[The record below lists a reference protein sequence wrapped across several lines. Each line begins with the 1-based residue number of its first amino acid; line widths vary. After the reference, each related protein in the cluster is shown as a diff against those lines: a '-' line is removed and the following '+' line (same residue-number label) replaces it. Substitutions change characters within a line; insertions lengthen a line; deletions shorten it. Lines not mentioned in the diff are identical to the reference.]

1 MTLSVF
7 SVRRP
12 IGTGML
18 FLAVVVVGFVSV
30 NRLTVDL
37 MPKVDAPRISIT
49 TVYEG
54 VAPQEMETLITRP
67 IEQAVSTIE
76 GVEKI
81 EATSSEGISRV
92 QLQFLWGTDLDQA
105 VNEVRTYLDRIRNR
119 LPEEAEAPT
128 VWKFNLSDYPA
139 AYLGLS
145 GGGDVRR
152 LRYLADELLSRRL
165 ERVPGVAS
173 VEVRGGR
180 VREIQVR
187 LDASQ
192 LSSLGISAQDVS
204 RALARENRDISAG
217 DMLDDQREV
226 VIRTAGEFRKL
237 DDLSSTVVTYRQ
249 GRPIYVRD
257 LAEVVDSFQDVK
269 SELWIDGEP
278 GIRLRIAKQSG
289 ANTVEVVENLKEEVA
304 RINEDYGGRFRLTVL
319 MDSSE
324 FIQQAVTNVQTA
336 ALYGAFLALV
346 VLMAFLR
353 DWRSTLIIS
362 TAIPISVLA
371 TFALMYFYGFTLNV
385 ISFGGL
391 ALGIGMLVDSAIVV
405 LENIYRK
412 REFGMSRSEAAI
424 QGSSEVATAVI
435 AGTLTTVTVF
445 FPVVFIPGFAGI
457 FFKEMAVVV
466 CFALLCSLTVAL
478 MLVPML
484 SVKILSKGSGR
495 NTSGLMGRL
504 YSAGETFLSILENI
518 YGRLVRVALRSP
530 LVTICLALVLLMCS
544 SALVPMIGYELM
556 PETDEGRLDISVNL
570 PIGTPLER
578 TMQVMK
584 DMESRVL
591 KLLQEGELDHVMTV
605 AGPARSWRP
614 GTANQGSLELTLVPV
629 SQRQRSV
636 EQIASMIRPELARL
650 PGMEFQVRPGSSN
663 ILMRIM
669 RGGGDRLS
677 VDIVGYDLE
686 TAEGLAEQVAEV
698 MKSIRGVADVDI
710 EREPG
715 KMERIVYADRERLA
729 ELGLGGSDMAEAVEH
744 YVLGKVSTRY
754 REEGYEYDVRVQL
767 DPGDRE
773 HIQQLPQLPIISRES
788 GLLPL
793 ASVARIENTESPTS
807 ITREDQERILKVNA
821 GIAERSLGDIVED
834 LQRALA
840 TIAVPDGFTVS
851 VGGEYLEQQRMF
863 GDLFVGLLIA
873 IFLVYA
879 VMVVQFESLLHPLV
893 IMTAVPFGF
902 VGVALSLYLTGTTFN
917 INSFLGSIVL
927 VGVMVNNSIVLVDYV
942 NLLRREHKMGLYE
955 ALVEGARRR
964 LRPVLMTTSTTVL
977 AMLPLATGLGEGSEL
992 QAPLARVIV
1001 GGLITSTLI
1010 TLVFVPSLYFLIERR
1025 RFKVIEAEAVTLPTS
1040 VRLAD

>member
-1 MTLSVF
+1 
-7 SVRRP
+7 
-12 IGTGML
+12 ML
-18 FLAVVVVGFVSV
+18 FLAVVVIGFISV
-30 NRLTVDL
+30 KRLAVDL
-37 MPKVDAPRISIT
+37 MPEVDAPRISIST
-49 TVYEG
+49 QYEG
-54 VAPQEMETLITRP
+54 VAPQEIETLITRP
-67 IEQAVSTIE
+67 IEQAVSTIQ

-81 EATSSEGISRV
+81 EATSSEGSSRV
-92 QLQFLWGTDLDQA
+92 QLQFLWGTDLDEA

-119 LPEEAEAPT
+119 LPEEADAPT
-128 VWKFNLSDYPA
+128 VWKFNLSDFPV

-152 LRYLADELLSRRL
+152 IRYLAEELLSRRL
-165 ERVPGVAS
+165 ERVQGVAS

-187 LDASQ
+187 LDADQ
-192 LSSLGISAQDVS
+192 LSSLGISAQQVS
-204 RALARENRDISAG
+204 RALARENQDISAG

-226 VIRTAGEFRKL
+226 VIRTAGEFRAL
-237 DDLSSTVVTYRQ
+237 EDISSTVVTYRE
-249 GRPIYVRD
+249 GRPVYVRD
-257 LAEVVDSFQDVK
+257 LGEVADSFQDVK
-269 SELWIDGEP
+269 SELWIDEKP

-289 ANTVEVVENLKEEVA
+289 ANTVEVVNSLREEVD
-304 RINEDYGGRFRLTVL
+304 RINEEYEGRLRLTVL

-324 FIQQAVTNVQTA
+324 FIKQAVTNVQSA
-336 ALYGAFLALV
+336 AFYGALLALV
-346 VLMAFLR
+346 VLMVFLR
-353 DWRSTLIIS
+353 DWRATLVIS
-362 TAIPISVLA
+362 TSIPISVLA

-412 REFGMSRSEAAI
+412 RELKMGHSQAAVEGSR
-424 QGSSEVATAVI
+424 EVAAAVV

-445 FPVVFIPGFAGI
+445 FPVVFMPGFAGI

-466 CFALLCSLTVAL
+466 CFALVCSLTVAL
-478 MLVPML
+478 MLIPML
-484 SVKILSKGSGR
+484 SAKVLRGQPGQNSARLSGK
-495 NTSGLMGRL
+495 L
-504 YSAGETFLSILENI
+504 YSAGESLLAGLERV
-518 YGRLVRVALRSP
+518 YGALVRTALRSP
-530 LVTICLALVLLMCS
+530 FVTVLLALILLLSS
-544 SALVPMIGYELM
+544 SALVPVIGYELM
-556 PETDEGRLDISVNL
+556 PEADEGRLNISVKL

-578 TMQVMK
+578 TIQVMQ
-584 DMESRVL
+584 DMEQRVMD
-591 KLLQEGELDHVMTV
+591 LLEEGELDHIMTV

-614 GTANQGSLELTLVPV
+614 GTANQGSLELALVPV

-636 EQIASMIRPELARL
+636 EQIGGVIRPELAHL
-650 PGMEFQVRPGSSN
+650 PGVEFQVRPGSSN
-663 ILMRIM
+663 ILMWIM

-677 VDIVGYDLE
+677 VDIRGHDLDMS
-686 TAEGLAEQVAEV
+686 ARLADQVAEV
-698 MKSIRGVADVDI
+698 MKTIPGVADVDI
-710 EREPG
+710 AREPG
-715 KMERIVYADRERLA
+715 KMERIVHADRERLA

-754 REEGYEYDVRVQL
+754 REEGYEYDIRVQL
-767 DPGDRE
+767 HPRDRE
-773 HIQQLPQLPIISRES
+773 HIQQLPHLPIISTEGR
-788 GLLPL
+788 LLPL
-793 ASVARIENTESPTS
+793 ASVAEIASAESPTS

-821 GIAERSLGDIVED
+821 GIADRSLGDIVED
-834 LQRALA
+834 LQRALRR
-840 TIAVPDGFTVS
+840 IAVPEGFSVS

-863 GDLFVGLLIA
+863 GDLLVGLLIA
-873 IFLVYA
+873 VFLVYA

-902 VGVALSLYLTGTTFN
+902 VGVVLSLYLTSTTFN

-927 VGVMVNNSIVLVDYV
+927 VGIMVNNSIVLVDYV
-942 NLLRREHKMGLYE
+942 NLLRREHGIDLYE

-964 LRPVLMTTSTTVL
+964 LRPVLMTTTTTVL
-977 AMLPLATGLGEGSEL
+977 AMLPLAMGLGEGSEL

-1025 RFKVIEAEAVTLPTS
+1025 RAFAPAAEEVAMPAS

>member
-1 MTLSVF
+1 MSLSSF
-7 SVRRP
+7 AVRRP

-18 FLAVVVVGFVSV
+18 FLAVIVMGFLSV
-30 NRLTVDL
+30 KRLAVDL
-37 MPKVDAPRISIT
+37 MPEVDAPRISIT
-49 TVYEG
+49 TIYEG

-81 EATSSEGISRV
+81 EATSSEGNSRV

-105 VNEVRTYLDRIRNR
+105 LNEVRTYLDRIRNR
-119 LPEEAEAPT
+119 LPEEADAPT
-128 VWKFNLSDYPA
+128 VWKFNLSDFPV

-152 LRYLADELLSRRL
+152 IRYLAEELLSRRL
-165 ERVPGVAS
+165 ERVQGVAS

-204 RALARENRDISAG
+204 RALARENQDISAG

-226 VIRTAGEFRKL
+226 VIRTAGEFRSLK
-237 DDLSSTVVTYRQ
+237 DIESTVVTYRQ
-249 GRPIYVRD
+249 GRPIYVHD
-257 LAEVVDSFQDVK
+257 LGEVADSFQDVK
-269 SELWIDGEP
+269 SELWIDRKP

-289 ANTVEVVENLKEEVA
+289 ANTVEVVNSLKEEVE
-304 RINEDYGGRFRLTVL
+304 RINQEYEGRLRLTVL

-324 FIQQAVTNVQTA
+324 FIKQSVTNVQSA
-336 ALYGAFLALV
+336 AMYGALLALL
-346 VLMAFLR
+346 VLMVFLR
-353 DWRSTLIIS
+353 DWRSTLVIS

-412 REFGMSRSEAAI
+412 RELRMGHSEAAV
-424 QGSSEVATAVI
+424 QGSGEVAAAVV
-435 AGTLTTVTVF
+435 AGTLTTVAVF
-445 FPVVFIPGFAGI
+445 FPVVFMPGFAGI

-466 CFALLCSLTVAL
+466 CFALVCSLTVAL
-478 MLVPML
+478 MLIPML
-484 SVKILSKGSGR
+484 SAKVLKTQLSRSASGV
-495 NTSGLMGRL
+495 SGKL
-504 YSAGETFLSILENI
+504 YSAGEVFLSGLESV
-518 YGRLVRVALRSP
+518 YGVLVRTALRSP
-530 LVTICLALVLLMCS
+530 LVTICLALILLICS
-544 SALVPMIGYELM
+544 SAMVPMIGYELM
-556 PETDEGRLDISVNL
+556 PETDEGRLDISVKL

-578 TMQVMK
+578 TIQVMQE
-584 DMESRVL
+584 METRVID
-591 KLLQEGELDHVMTV
+591 LLEEGELDHIMTV

-614 GTANQGSLELTLVPV
+614 GTANQGSLELALVPV
-629 SQRQRSV
+629 SQRNRSV
-636 EQIASMIRPELARL
+636 DQIASAIRPELAFL
-650 PGMEFQVRPGSSN
+650 PGVEFQVRAGSSN

-677 VDIVGYDLE
+677 VDIRGHDLKMS
-686 TAEGLAEQVAEV
+686 ALLAEQVAEV
-698 MKSIRGVADVDI
+698 MNTIPGIADVEI
-710 EREPG
+710 AREPG
-715 KMERIVYADRERLA
+715 KMERVVHADRERLA
-729 ELGLGGSDMAEAVEH
+729 ELGLGGFDMAEAVEH

-767 DPGDRE
+767 HPLDRE
-773 HIQQLPQLPIISRES
+773 HIQQLPQLPIISAEGR
-788 GLLPL
+788 LLPL
-793 ASVARIENTESPTS
+793 ASVAEIASAESPTS

-821 GIAERSLGDIVED
+821 GITERSLGDIVKD
-834 LQRALA
+834 LQTAL
-840 TIAVPDGFTVS
+840 TKIAVPDGFSVA

-863 GDLFVGLLIA
+863 GDLLVGLLIA
-873 IFLVYA
+873 VFLVYA

-902 VGVALSLYLTGTTFN
+902 VGVVLSLYLTGTTFN

-927 VGVMVNNSIVLVDYV
+927 VGIMVNNSIVLVDYV
-942 NLLRREHKMGLYE
+942 NLLRRQQKMELYE

-964 LRPVLMTTSTTVL
+964 LRPVLMTTTTTVL
-977 AMLPLATGLGEGSEL
+977 AMLPLALGLGEGSEL

-1025 RFKVIEAEAVTLPTS
+1025 RVPVRKVDDLTLPAS
-1040 VRLAD
+1040 VRLAE